1 MRSQKGDLRK
11 LQGLLRRMH
20 SVFRWIILVNLCER
34 CHRLTLMFLCW
45 WFVWM
50 LLVWLTEVLMWHTVL
65 GQCQSVLFCQV
76 GLVVW
81 KQQHWCS
88 VYACCGSDHKTSWW
102 VVSVI
107 NTKWFFLS
115 ILILVWNLFCQM
127 VILWCLLAFWGC
139 MFLGVHFSSLLLL
152 LELCLSLKWRTSC
165 RQQIEVPVCKTSLL
179 VCIFW
184 WENWD
189 HQVQSYYWNP
199 CIPSCHL
206 FFL

>member
-107 NTKWFFLS
+107 NTKWFFFIYSYFGLKS
-115 ILILVWNLFCQM
+115 ILSDGHTV
-127 VILWCLLAFWGC
+127 VSAG
-139 MFLGVHFSSLLLL
+139 FLGLHVLGSA
-152 LELCLSLKWRTSC
+152 
-165 RQQIEVPVCKTSLL
+165 
-179 VCIFW
+179 
-184 WENWD
+184 
-189 HQVQSYYWNP
+189 
-199 CIPSCHL
+199 
-206 FFL
+206 FFQPPLTLRVVFVFKMEDFL